1 MCAGGHTS
9 ESCAEISPVTRSP
22 RPARILRRTALGLVA
37 VAAVAGIVTTVS
49 VTQQAMAD
57 ELDRQL
63 VTASLI
69 ETASVHSDQLDVYSG
84 VLAART
90 DYAARVAADAARVA
104 AAEAAYLVT
113 PAGAQET
120 ARTMAASQYGWGDDQ
135 FNCLVDLWDRESGW
149 RVNALNDSSGATG
162 IPQALP
168 GDKMAIAGAD
178 WQTNPATQIAWGLG
192 YISASYGTPCAAWN
206 HSESNNWY

>member
-1 MCAGGHTS
+1 
-9 ESCAEISPVTRSP
+9 
-22 RPARILRRTALGLVA
+22 
-37 VAAVAGIVTTVS
+37 
-49 VTQQAMAD
+49 MAD
-57 ELDRQL
+57 ELESQL
-63 VTASLI
+63 VTASLT
-69 ETASVHSDQLDVYSG
+69 ETASVHPQQLDVYSG

-90 DYAARVAADAARVA
+90 DYAARLDAAE

-120 ARTMAASQYGWGDDQ
+120 ARTMAATQYGWGDDQ
-135 FNCLVDLWDRESGW
+135 FSCLVNLWDRESGW
-149 RVNALNDSSGATG
+149 SVNALNASSGATG

>member
-1 MCAGGHTS
+1 MSHVA
-9 ESCAEISPVTRSP
+9 RSP

-37 VAAVAGIVTTVS
+37 VAAIAGIVTTVS
-49 VTQQAMAD
+49 VTQQALAD

-63 VTASLI
+63 VTASLT
-69 ETASVHSDQLDVYSG
+69 ETASVHSEQLDVYSG

-90 DYAARVAADAARVA
+90 DFAARVA
-104 AAEAAYLVT
+104 AAEAAAAAMAAYLAT

-120 ARTMAASQYGWGDDQ
+120 ARTMAATQYGWGDDQ
-135 FNCLVDLWDRESGW
+135 FSCLVDLWNRESGW
-149 RVNALNDSSGATG
+149 SVNALNASSGATG

-168 GDKMAIAGAD
+168 GDKMAIAGDD

-192 YISASYGTPCAAWN
+192 YISAGYGTPCAAWN

>member
-1 MCAGGHTS
+1 
-9 ESCAEISPVTRSP
+9 
-22 RPARILRRTALGLVA
+22 
-37 VAAVAGIVTTVS
+37 
-49 VTQQAMAD
+49 MAD
-57 ELDRQL
+57 ELESQL
-63 VTASLI
+63 VTASLT
-69 ETASVHSDQLDVYSG
+69 ETASVHPQQLDVYSG

-90 DYAARVAADAARVA
+90 DYAARLAAAE

-120 ARTMAASQYGWGDDQ
+120 ARTMAATQYGWGDDQ
-135 FNCLVDLWDRESGW
+135 FSCLVNLWDRESGW
-149 RVNALNDSSGATG
+149 SVNALNASSGATG

-178 WQTNPATQIAWGLG
+178 WQTNPATQIAWGLS
-192 YISASYGTPCAAWN
+192 YISAGYGTPCAAWN

>member
-1 MCAGGHTS
+1 MKVVP
-9 ESCAEISPVTRSP
+9 EMSPVTRSP

-37 VAAVAGIVTTVS
+37 VAAVAGIATTVS

-63 VTASLI
+63 VTASLT
-69 ETASVHSDQLDVYSG
+69 ETASVHSEQLDVYSG

-90 DYAARVAADAARVA
+90 DYAARVAA
-104 AAEAAYLVT
+104 AEAAYLAT

-120 ARTMAASQYGWGDDQ
+120 ARTMAATQYGWGDDQ
-135 FNCLVDLWDRESGW
+135 FSCLVNLWDRESGW
-149 RVNALNDSSGATG
+149 SVNALNEASGATG

-168 GDKMAIAGAD
+168 GDKMAIAGVD

>member
-1 MCAGGHTS
+1 MKVVP
-9 ESCAEISPVTRSP
+9 EMSPVARSP
-22 RPARILRRTALGLVA
+22 RPARILHRTALGLVA
-37 VAAVAGIVTTVS
+37 VAAIAGVVTTVS

-63 VTASLI
+63 VTASLT
-69 ETASVHSDQLDVYSG
+69 ETASVHAEQLDAYSG

-90 DYAARVAADAARVA
+90 DYAERVAAAE

-113 PAGAQET
+113 PAGAQQT
-120 ARTMAASQYGWGDDQ
+120 ARSMAATQYGWGDDQ
-135 FNCLVDLWDRESGW
+135 FGCLVNLWNRESGW
-149 RVNALNDSSGATG
+149 SVNALNESSGATG

-168 GDKMAIAGAD
+168 GDKMAIAGDD
-178 WQTNPATQIAWGLG
+178 WQTNPATQIAWGLS
-192 YISASYGTPCAAWN
+192 YISSGYGTPCAAWN